1 MSEYTHI
8 ETEVRDDVFHI
19 ALDRPDELNAVNGTF
34 HEELSYVFRD
44 AQEADTRVVVVTG
57 KGPAFS
63 AGGDFEWMQDTIE
76 NPETWGEKTMAEA
89 QRFLRDLVQIEQP
102 VIARVNGD
110 AVGFGA
116 TLALFCDIVIA
127 TEGARFGD
135 PHVNVGLVA
144 GDGGAVIW
152 PLLTSLNKSKE
163 LLMTGDLITAA
174 EAEEMGLVNE
184 VVSEDELDDAVME
197 MVEKLAT
204 QPQVALRFTKQA
216 LNQWLEF
223 GMNLTL
229 RNSLAM
235 EGISIQ
241 HPDHAE
247 AVDAL
252 LNDRRPEFES
262 ARSPEE

>member
-1 MSEYTHI
+1 MSEYAHI
-8 ETEVRDDVFHI
+8 DTEVRGDVFRI
-19 ALDRPDELNAVNGTF
+19 ALDRPDEMNAVNGQL

-57 KGPAFS
+57 NGPAFS
-63 AGGDFEWMQDTIE
+63 AGGDFEWMQETVE
-76 NPETWGEKTMAEA
+76 NPEAWGEKIMTEA

-127 TEGARFGD
+127 TEDTRFGD

-163 LLMTGDLITAA
+163 LLMTGDLISAS
-174 EAEEMGLVNE
+174 EAKDLGLVNE
-184 VVSEDELDDAVME
+184 VVPAEELDDAVDE

-216 LNQWLEF
+216 LNQWLEMA
-223 GMNLTL
+223 MNLTL
-229 RNSLAM
+229 RDSLAM

-252 LNDRRPEFES
+252 MSDRRPEFES
-262 ARSPEE
+262 ARGPEE